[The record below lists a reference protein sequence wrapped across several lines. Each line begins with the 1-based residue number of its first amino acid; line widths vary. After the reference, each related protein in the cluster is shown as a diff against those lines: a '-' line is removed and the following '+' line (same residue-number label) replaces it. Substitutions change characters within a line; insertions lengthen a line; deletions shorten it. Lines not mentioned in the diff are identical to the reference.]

1 MWARRGDY
9 LQAAYQIA
17 RYALA
22 TAIYVTMMT
31 AASVAI
37 YRCVYDLR
45 TPPPTHRISFLYLF
59 LNPYPMLPCTSFDM
73 LSGPE
78 E

>member
-37 YRCVYDLR
+37 YRCVYDLHL
-45 TPPPTHRISFLYLF
+45 PPPTGSVFYIFF
-59 LNPYPMLPCTSFDM
+59 
-73 LSGPE
+73 
-78 E
+78 